1 MIVGTGGY
9 ASYPMLRQGA
19 KHQIPTALHE
29 SNAVPGLTTKLVMD
43 QVDRVMV
50 SFEESRKNYP
60 HPEKVRV
67 VGMPVRSEFFFTG
80 RQEARKQLGLDDR
93 PLVVS
98 FWGSLGAREM
108 NKMIAR
114 FMARN
119 AQDNQPFQ
127 HIHSTGSYGWKWMPD
142 YVKEQGVDLESPPA
156 IDMREF
162 IYDMPTVMAAAD
174 LVICRAGAATIA
186 EVAAAG
192 KPAIFVPSPNVT
204 DNHQEK
210 NARIIEHGGGAV
222 VLRESEC
229 SGDILY
235 DTAKGLLDDPQKL
248 EGMGR
253 AAEALAVPDS
263 AERILNSMMELMK

>member
-1 MIVGTGGY
+1 
-9 ASYPMLRQGA
+9 
-19 KHQIPTALHE
+19 
-29 SNAVPGLTTKLVMD
+29 
-43 QVDRVMV
+43 
-50 SFEESRKNYP
+50 
-60 HPEKVRV
+60 
-67 VGMPVRSEFFFTG
+67 MPVRSEFFFTG

-142 YVKEQGVDLESPPA
+142 YVKEQGVDLEHTPA

-174 LVICRAGAATIA
+174 LVICRARCG
-186 EVAAAG
+186 
-192 KPAIFVPSPNVT
+192 
-204 DNHQEK
+204 DHC
-210 NARIIEHGGGAV
+210 RGGGGGKACDFRTV
-222 VLRESEC
+222 PQCHRQP
-229 SGDILY
+229 SG
-235 DTAKGLLDDPQKL
+235 
-248 EGMGR
+248 EER
-253 AAEALAVPDS
+253 PDH
-263 AERILNSMMELMK
+263 